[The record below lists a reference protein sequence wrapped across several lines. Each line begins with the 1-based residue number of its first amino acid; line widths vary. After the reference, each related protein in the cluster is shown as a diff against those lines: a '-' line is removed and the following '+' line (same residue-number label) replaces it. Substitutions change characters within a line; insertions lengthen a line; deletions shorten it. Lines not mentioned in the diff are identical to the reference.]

1 MSDRAAQSRLGVART
16 LTSCLTETLTVL
28 RRGDVDDFKAQ
39 MIAESV
45 LGLEP
50 AKAQAVEARV
60 LPNAP
65 TQTYAQLHR
74 ALQKAVLAVD
84 PEVAEQRRQQRKT
97 ARRVSSQ
104 PTGDG
109 EAVLSIFHSV
119 EKIAAMQDAITGRAR
134 QLKAAGGEARTLS
147 QLEADVAAD
156 LVLGGEEP
164 HQVVVHLTLPV

>member
-1 MSDRAAQSRLGVART
+1 LASCKGNLARRVGRRLSARTGRFVHVFASSSDEDLLLAAVEARRAAAVAAGAGLGGLGEFARRYEGDAFAYLEVSALLHMSDRAAQSRLGVART
-16 LTSCLTETLTVL
+16 LTLCLTETLTVL

-74 ALQKAVLAVD
+74 ALQ
-84 PEVAEQRRQQRKT
+84 
-97 ARRVSSQ
+97 
-104 PTGDG
+104 
-109 EAVLSIFHSV
+109 
-119 EKIAAMQDAITGRAR
+119 
-134 QLKAAGGEARTLS
+134 
-147 QLEADVAAD
+147 
-156 LVLGGEEP
+156 
-164 HQVVVHLTLPV
+164 